1 MRAKTEPHS
10 KGGGGMARHKEINA
24 IMGGEIIR
32 GRRSIMAFYD
42 VSWRTIQNWKA
53 KGDLEIL
60 RYSLSGKPF
69 ILRNEAMRFL
79 VLCDDA
85 RRKRRERGRK

>member
-1 MRAKTEPHS
+1 MS
-10 KGGGGMARHKEINA
+10 DEIGA

-32 GRRSIMAFYD
+32 GRKAIMAFYG
-42 VSWRTIQNWKA
+42 VSSWRTVQHWKA
-53 KGDLEIL
+53 KGEIEIL

-69 ILRNEAMRFL
+69 ILRNEAIRFL

-85 RRKRRERGRK
+85 RRKRATRGKRHRK